1 MDNLQNTT
9 DSTGAEGATSSQE
22 QSVVETQPA
31 TQEPTS
37 SESAQTEAGSAQ
49 PWESD
54 PRFKGKT
61 AEDVWKSYQE
71 AQTLIGKTSQKAK
84 VAELIEQKYGV
95 TADRFA
101 EMVEQNSQAHQEQY
115 YAENPLAPLQEQ
127 VQSLQQQIALQEE
140 QKNLDSFIGNNPEYA
155 PFKDK
160 LLHIGLSL
168 ETDKSYEQIAD
179 EYFGQA
185 IKHGQQSAYNK
196 IEQKTNTQ
204 ASGTATVQS
213 KGKLTTQEIEAL
225 PLKERIAYLEQVLR

>member
-1 MDNLQNTT
+1 MDNLQPTA
-9 DSTGAEGATSSQE
+9 DSAGAEGATSSQE
-22 QSVVETQPA
+22 QSTVETQPVEA
-31 TQEPTS
+31 ETAVSAPESTQ
-37 SESAQTEAGSAQ
+37 AGSTQ

-71 AQTLIGKTSQKAK
+71 AQSLIGKTSQKAK

-95 TADRFA
+95 TAERFA
-101 EMVEQNSQAHQEQY
+101 EIVERNSQAERQQY

-127 VQSLQQQIALQEE
+127 VQTLQQQIALQEE
-140 QKNLDSFIGNNPEYA
+140 QKALDGFIGQNPEYA

-160 LLHIGLSL
+160 LLHIGMNL
-168 ETDKSYEQIAD
+168 ETDKPYEQIAD

-185 IKHGQQSAYNK
+185 IKHGQQSAYKK

-204 ASGTATVQS
+204 ASVASAAPS
-213 KGKLTTQEIEAL
+213 KGKLTPQEIEAL
-225 PLKERIAYLEQVLR
+225 PIKERISYLESILS